1 MNVKQIDAEYVAGTY
16 ARFPV
21 EIVGG
26 QGCTLCDVDGKAYI
40 DMGSGIGVSVFGTA
54 DERWLNAVKAQLDKL
69 QHASNLYYTEP
80 CARLAQALCLA
91 TGMKKVFFS
100 NSGAEANE
108 CAIKTARKWGCENKG
123 AEYFNVIT
131 LKNSFHGRTLA
142 TLAAT
147 GQEGYHKDFLPLT
160 PGFLY
165 ASATDASDV
174 ERLAAENRC
183 AAVMLETVQGEGGVV
198 ALDADYVAAVADIV
212 KKHNLLLIVDE
223 VQTGNGRTGRLYSYM
238 NYGLTP
244 DIFTTAKGLGGGL
257 PIGATVFGERTADVL
272 TAGTHGSTFG
282 GNPVAAAG
290 ALDILSRL
298 DEELL
303 ANVRAKSARIV
314 AALTGAEGVKGVS
327 GLGLMLGIATER
339 KAEEVLADLR
349 EEGVLALKAK
359 DKVRLLPPLSISD
372 DELDRAIEIIRKV
385 CAK

>member
-1 MNVKQIDAEYVAGTY
+1 
-16 ARFPV
+16 
-21 EIVGG
+21 
-26 QGCTLCDVDGKAYI
+26 
-40 DMGSGIGVSVFGTA
+40 
-54 DERWLNAVKAQLDKL
+54 
-69 QHASNLYYTEP
+69 
-80 CARLAQALCLA
+80 
-91 TGMKKVFFS
+91 
-100 NSGAEANE
+100 
-108 CAIKTARKWGCENKG
+108 
-123 AEYFNVIT
+123 
-131 LKNSFHGRTLA
+131 
-142 TLAAT
+142 
-147 GQEGYHKDFLPLT
+147 
-160 PGFLY
+160 
-165 ASATDASDV
+165 
-174 ERLAAENRC
+174 
-183 AAVMLETVQGEGGVV
+183 
-198 ALDADYVAAVADIV
+198 
-212 KKHNLLLIVDE
+212 
-223 VQTGNGRTGRLYSYM
+223 M

-290 ALDILSRL
+290 ALDVLSRL

-314 AALTGAEGVKGVS
+314 AALMGAEGIKGVS

-372 DELDRAIEIIRKV
+372 EELDRAIEIIRKV